1 MALFFIKGEKMIK
14 KFVLDVGRAVIDLL
28 LSLMFAVATIAF
40 FIYVAD
46 GADIIYAVLCC
57 LLAILVLVALFYT
70 IYLFVDI
77 RDTLKEIR
85 DKVSN
90 K

>member
-1 MALFFIKGEKMIK
+1 MIK

-28 LSLMFAVATIAF
+28 LSLMFVVATIVF
-40 FIYVAD
+40 FIYVAG
-46 GADIIYAVLCC
+46 GADIIYVVLCY
-57 LLAILVLVALFYT
+57 LLAILVLVVLFYI